1 MDELIPDK
9 AGSMP
14 VEISQD
20 AMPVPEEG
28 KCLYITLGSR
38 IIVPRDKFMAW
49 IDEQSAKKTEIF

>member
-14 VEISQD
+14 VEIPQD

-28 KCLYITLGSR
+28 KCLYITQESKGFDFQAILGQV
-38 IIVPRDKFMAW
+38 IQCVNMG
-49 IDEQSAKKTEIF
+49 EILA